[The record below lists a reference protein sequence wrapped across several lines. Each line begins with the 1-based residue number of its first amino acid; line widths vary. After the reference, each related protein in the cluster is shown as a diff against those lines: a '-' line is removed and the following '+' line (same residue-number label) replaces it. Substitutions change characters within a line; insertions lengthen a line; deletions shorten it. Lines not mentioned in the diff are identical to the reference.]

1 MKKTHKHWKRIQR
14 GRVVA
19 SHFAQHCG
27 PACIYMLMAI
37 EKEKSKV
44 NKEELNS
51 SKSNLLVKN

>member
-14 GRVVA
+14 EKVEA

-27 PACIYMLMAI
+27 PTCIYMLMAI

-51 SKSNLLVKN
+51 EPN